1 MPSSSNW
8 VFLCNYFAHFQINI
22 AKQKEVVTKLD
33 YIPFKFA
40 QKLIINLNL
49 FIMENIAIANKIIE
63 LRDKVKEQENQL
75 ENQRHYLVSNH
86 RGVYYCFKLIRNS
99 HWVSYIG
106 VPEYVEVR
114 TGERDEN
121 GLFLYNQIYIVD
133 YCHPEEDYRGI
144 ELGHCPQYWIPSE
157 VTFIGCGMNVDI
169 NSKVPLHWMGFDY
182 AHLNDMNLEEAQ
194 EILKDWDVN
203 FKDDIENRL
212 SDTQKIKLS
221 KETFYTYEDVKNDCI
236 KCIDSI
242 LDTTIE
248 QEVSSYEGMLRNEFN
263 LL

>member
-1 MPSSSNW
+1 M
-8 VFLCNYFAHFQINI
+8 
-22 AKQKEVVTKLD
+22 VTKLD

-49 FIMENIAIANKIIE
+49 FIMKNIAIENKIQE
-63 LRDKVKEQENQL
+63 LRDKVKKQEDRL
-75 ENQRHYLVSNH
+75 ETQRHYLVSYH

-114 TGERDEN
+114 TGERDKD
-121 GLFLYNQIYIVD
+121 GLFVYNQIYLVD

-157 VTFIGCGMNVDI
+157 VTLIGCGMNVEI
-169 NSKVPLHWMGFDY
+169 NEKVPVHWIGFDY
-182 AHLNDMNLEEAQ
+182 AHLYDMNLEEAQ
-194 EILKDWDVN
+194 KIIQDWDIN
-203 FKDDIENRL
+203 FEDDIKNRL
-212 SDTQKIKLS
+212 SESQLRHLTEEKYK
-221 KETFYTYEDVKNDCI
+221 FYTFEDVKNDCI
-236 KCIDSI
+236 KCIDSL
-242 LDTTIE
+242 LDTAIE
-248 QEVSSYEGMLRNEFN
+248 QETSSYNAMLRNEFN

>member
-1 MPSSSNW
+1 M
-8 VFLCNYFAHFQINI
+8 
-22 AKQKEVVTKLD
+22 VTKLD

-49 FIMENIAIANKIIE
+49 FIMENIAIENRIIE

-75 ENQRHYLVSNH
+75 ESQRHYLVSNH

-114 TGERDEN
+114 TGERDSD
-121 GLFLYNQIYIVD
+121 GLFLYNKIYLVD

-144 ELGHCPQYWIPSE
+144 GLGHCPVYWIPSE
-157 VTFIGCGMNVDI
+157 VTLIGCGMNVEI
-169 NSKVPLHWMGFDY
+169 NEKVPVHWMGFDY
-182 AHLNDMNLEEAQ
+182 AHLYDINLEEAQ
-194 EILKDWDVN
+194 KIIKDWDVN
-203 FKDDIENRL
+203 FKDDIKDRL
-212 SDTQKIKLS
+212 SELQLRHLTDEKYK
-221 KETFYTYEDVKNDCI
+221 FYTFEDVKNDCI

-242 LDTTIE
+242 LDTAIE
-248 QEVSSYEGMLRNEFN
+248 QETSSYNAKLRNEFN

>member
-1 MPSSSNW
+1 M
-8 VFLCNYFAHFQINI
+8 
-22 AKQKEVVTKLD
+22 VTKLD

-49 FIMENIAIANKIIE
+49 FIMENIAIENRIIE
-63 LRDKVKEQENQL
+63 LRDKVKEQENRL

-114 TGERDEN
+114 TGERDSD
-121 GLFLYNQIYIVD
+121 GLFLYNKIYLVD

-144 ELGHCPQYWIPSE
+144 GLGHCPVYWIPSE
-157 VTFIGCGMNVDI
+157 VTLIGCGMNVEI
-169 NSKVPLHWMGFDY
+169 NEKVPVHWMGFDY
-182 AHLNDMNLEEAQ
+182 AHLYDINLEEAQ
-194 EILKDWDVN
+194 KIIKDWDVN
-203 FKDDIENRL
+203 FKDDIKDRL
-212 SDTQKIKLS
+212 SELQLRHLTDEKYK
-221 KETFYTYEDVKNDCI
+221 FYTFEDVKNDCI

-242 LDTTIE
+242 LDTAIE
-248 QEVSSYEGMLRNEFN
+248 QETSSYNAKLRNEFN